1 MNEQSL
7 AIAGQSQMQLSL
19 QRGEF
24 SRARQTLVK
33 WAKLGQERNKLSGVK
48 RGIDSATKSANAN
61 SNLNRQPI
69 AVVILADGRPLVAQH
84 LYLDALML

>member
-33 WAKLGQERNKLSGVK
+33 WAKLGQERNKLSGVNLTSLNDFQNPQQN
-48 RGIDSATKSANAN
+48 RGF
-61 SNLNRQPI
+61 
-69 AVVILADGRPLVAQH
+69 H
-84 LYLDALML
+84 